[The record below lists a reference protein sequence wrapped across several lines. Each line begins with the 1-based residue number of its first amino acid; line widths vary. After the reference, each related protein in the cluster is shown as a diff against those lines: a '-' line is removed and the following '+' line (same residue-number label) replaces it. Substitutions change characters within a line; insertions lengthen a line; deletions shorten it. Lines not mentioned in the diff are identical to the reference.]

1 MRLVTALLFLFVGM
15 QGCATKKLSES
26 AALAILLPDGSV
38 LKGGIALRLGKGYFQ
53 ASNGRLTCR
62 GAATRSPIGLMIR
75 GPCSGANAPV
85 KRIEGSG
92 GDADG
97 SSGQGAVTLDGRGS
111 AQFLYGT
118 HAEPVSAA
126 PRP

>member
-1 MRLVTALLFLFVGM
+1 VRLAMGLLFLLGM
-15 QGCATKKLSES
+15 QGCATKLSES
-26 AALAILLPDGSV
+26 IPLAILLPDGSV

-53 ASNGRLTCR
+53 ASNGRLTCS
-62 GAATRSPIGLMIR
+62 GGATRSPTGLTIS

-85 KRIEGSG
+85 KRIEGSA

-97 SSGQGAVTLDGRGS
+97 GSGQGAVTLDGRGS
-111 AQFLYGT
+111 AWFLFGT
-118 HAEPVSAA
+118 HAEAIAAA